1 MISLLGEKMV
11 RKIAFVSC
19 VSKKADQPQPARDLY
34 ISDWFKKASR
44 YAEKTSDQWYILSA
58 KHGILEP
65 DKEIAPYEKTLNDM
79 GVDQRR
85 SWAADVARQLEEV
98 LQAGD
103 QVILLAGQRYR
114 EFLLEPLR
122 ILGCDVKIPMRGMR
136 IGEQLSWLKEQ
147 LEG

>member
-1 MISLLGEKMV
+1 MV

>member
-1 MISLLGEKMV
+1 MV
-11 RKIAFVSC
+11 RKISFVSC

-58 KHGILEP
+58 KYGILEP
-65 DKEIAPYEKTLNDM
+65 ENEIAPYDETLNDM

-85 SWAADVARQLEEV
+85 SWARDVARQLEEV
-98 LQAGD
+98 LQPGD

-114 EFLLEPLR
+114 EFLLEPIR
-122 ILGCDVKIPMRGMR
+122 ILGCEVKIPMRGMR
-136 IGEQLSWLKEQ
+136 IGEQKSWLKKQ